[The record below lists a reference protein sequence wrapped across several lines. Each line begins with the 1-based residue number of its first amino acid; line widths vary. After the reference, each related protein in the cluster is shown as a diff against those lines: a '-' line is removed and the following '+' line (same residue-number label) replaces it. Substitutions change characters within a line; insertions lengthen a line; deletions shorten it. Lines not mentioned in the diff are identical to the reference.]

1 MVGAG
6 GVRNVSIRGSPYDF
20 RFAPSSV
27 FYGSWLAKMTSLV
40 EETYLVN
47 QNSRVTLLSHSM
59 GCLYTLW
66 FLNQKSQEWKDK
78 YIAKWIPTAGVFGG
92 AGTGIKQVWG
102 DILYHLN
109 NKITQLLNQNMNHL
123 TKQKRF

>member
-27 FYGSWLAKMTSLV
+27 YYGSWLAKMTSLV
-40 EETYLVN
+40 EETYLMN
-47 QNSRVTLLSHSM
+47 LNSRVTLLSHSM

-92 AGTGIKQVWG
+92 AGTGIKQV
-102 DILYHLN
+102 
-109 NKITQLLNQNMNHL
+109 
-123 TKQKRF
+123 

>member
-1 MVGAG
+1 MDTSIPYGDSDYFYTLVEAMVGAG

-27 FYGSWLAKMTSLV
+27 YYGSWLAKMTSLV
-40 EETYLVN
+40 EETYLMN

-66 FLNQKSQEWKDK
+66 FLNQKRGSVIGVLKKYLGCPLEWFFDAGE
-78 YIAKWIPTAGVFGG
+78 ICVTPT
-92 AGTGIKQVWG
+92 
-102 DILYHLN
+102 
-109 NKITQLLNQNMNHL
+109 
-123 TKQKRF
+123 R